1 MWYQSNP
8 IHTEKSHRFH
18 RFTQIFL
25 KSKNK
30 SVQIG
35 EICGTMYFI
44 LREGGYDFFLE
55 VFLDFFAF
63 A

>member
-30 SVQIG
+30 SGKSVKSVG
-35 EICGTMYFI
+35 LF
-44 LREGGYDFFLE
+44 LRERGYDLFLE
-55 VFLDFFAF
+55 TFLDFFAF

>member
-18 RFTQIFL
+18 QFTQIFL
-25 KSKNK
+25 SQKINLCKLVK
-30 SVQIG
+30 SVG
-35 EICGTMYFI
+35 LCI
-44 LREGGYDFFLE
+44 LREGGYDLFLE
-55 VFLDFFAF
+55 TFLDFFAF